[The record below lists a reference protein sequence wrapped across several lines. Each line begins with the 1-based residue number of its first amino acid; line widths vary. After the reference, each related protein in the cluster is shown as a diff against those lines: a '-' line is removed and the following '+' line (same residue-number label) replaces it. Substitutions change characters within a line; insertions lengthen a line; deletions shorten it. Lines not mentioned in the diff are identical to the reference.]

1 MTTLTE
7 GDCCVKVAISSSG
20 ETLAAKA
27 HSLFGRCDYFVIV
40 DTETGESS
48 SVKNTSAEAATG
60 AGTAAAQDLF
70 NAGVQAV
77 ISGQIGPNAYEVL
90 KAAGIA
96 MYSAPAGI
104 SAQEA
109 VEKFKAGVLPKNEVR
124 RF

>member
-1 MTTLTE
+1 M
-7 GDCCVKVAISSSG
+7 KIAISACSDSL
-20 ETLAAKA
+20 EAQA
-27 HSLFGRCDYFVIV
+27 HTLFGRCDYFVIV
-40 DTETGESS
+40 DTETGERS

-90 KAAGIA
+90 KAAGII

-104 SAQEA
+104 SVQEA

>member
-1 MTTLTE
+1 M
-7 GDCCVKVAISSSG
+7 KIAISACGDSLGS
-20 ETLAAKA
+20 KA
-27 HSLFGRCDYFVIV
+27 HQLFGRCDYFVIV
-40 DTETGESS
+40 DTETGESA

-70 NAGVQAV
+70 NAGVTAV
-77 ISGQIGPNAYEVL
+77 ISGQIGPNACEVL

-104 SAQEA
+104 SVQEA
-109 VEKFKAGVLPKNEVR
+109 LEKFKAGALPKNEVR